1 MDMDSFAHPSSVV
14 VDTVQ
19 AGHPSGTLSLNIT
32 MPSGHKPS
40 PEDLADLL
48 IAVAKV
54 QDRVAFAALYRYFAP
69 RLKSFLL
76 RAGIDSG
83 VAEELAQETL
93 VSVWRRAASFDPA
106 KASVSTWIYTIARNL
121 RVDHLRRKR
130 EVLREPLPDSEHDE
144 GPIHQEADTSQPSL
158 PDQLSDQRVHA
169 KVRSA
174 IEQLPNDQKE
184 VLRLSYYED
193 QPHAAIAKALGIPL
207 GTVKSRM
214 RLAVTRLRE
223 SLKHLK
229 S

>member
-1 MDMDSFAHPSSVV
+1 MVMDNLAHPSSVV

-54 QDRVAFAALYRYFAP
+54 QDRVAFAGLYRFFAP
-69 RLKSFLL
+69 RVKSFLL
-76 RAGIDSG
+76 RAGLDSG

-93 VSVWRRAASFDPA
+93 VSVWRKAASFDPT
-106 KASVSTWIYTIARNL
+106 KACVSTWVYTIARNL

-130 EVLREPLPDSEHDE
+130 EVLREPQPDTEHDDDAQ
-144 GPIHQEADTSQPSL
+144 HQEADPAPSL
-158 PDQLSDQRVHA
+158 PDQIADQRAHA
-169 KVRSA
+169 LVRSA
-174 IEQLPNDQKE
+174 IEQLPAEQKE

-207 GTVKSRM
+207 GTVKSRV
-214 RLAVTRLRE
+214 RLAVARLRE
-223 SLKHLK
+223 SLEHLK

>member
-1 MDMDSFAHPSSVV
+1 MVMDTFAHPSSVV

-54 QDRVAFAALYRYFAP
+54 QDRVAFAGLYRFFAP
-69 RLKSFLL
+69 RVKSFLL
-76 RAGIDSG
+76 RAGLDSG

-93 VSVWRRAASFDPA
+93 VSVWRKAASFDPT
-106 KASVSTWIYTIARNL
+106 KACVSTWVYTIARNL

-130 EVLREPLPDSEHDE
+130 EVLREPPPDGEHE
-144 GPIHQEADTSQPSL
+144 NEALHQQADPSPSL
-158 PDQLSDQRVHA
+158 PDQLADQRAHA
-169 KVRSA
+169 LVRSA
-174 IEQLPNDQKE
+174 IEQLPHEQRE

-193 QPHAAIAKALGIPL
+193 QPHAAIAAALGIPL

-223 SLKHLK
+223 TLEHLK